1 MPTIGIWVSEED
13 KRKYEILNK
22 HPKRLG
28 TKALKDAL
36 EKAFEEY
43 AWWFELYDELE
54 AKLELEGQKEEDT
67 EAIMKITQEEIL
79 SEI

>member
-1 MPTIGIWVSEED
+1 MVTIGIWVTEED
-13 KRKYEILNK
+13 KRKFEILNK

-43 AWWFELYDELE
+43 AWWFELYNELE
-54 AKLELEGQKEEDT
+54 DKLELESQNEEDT

>member
-1 MPTIGIWVSEED
+1 MPTIGIWVSEEE

-43 AWWFELYDELE
+43 AWWFELYEELE
-54 AKLELEGQKEEDT
+54 NKLELESQNEEDT